1 MLYVT
6 VGLAAL
12 FGLVTILGLGAI
24 DQAAQLVF
32 NERLATAHTTAGI
45 LERDFERV
53 ATEIDEAERELAGS
67 TGTAAALLDRLDRSA
82 PFLFFRISGV
92 WLIDRDGRPR
102 DAAGQPRPPA
112 TSGSRPPLAPFDGR
126 YTVLRAMGPVE
137 GSVSFAAIAV
147 RLPGSAGATGSV
159 VVVHTVSLNSTT
171 DYVPAVHGQ
180 PGSDAPPAGDAAKAA
195 NATDAAE
202 RYHLE
207 VVDPS
212 GTAVLGVGAD
222 EHPGQPSRHY
232 AAIAGL
238 VAEHRAAA
246 LLHQPEP
253 GAGFD
258 PHVMAVVPVGSS
270 PFYIVL
276 EQPVDVALALPLQ
289 LRERLILLALLGF
302 VVALVLAWVT
312 TRHVVKPTEELTLAA
327 ERMAL
332 GDLASPIDVTAQ
344 DEIGQL
350 AESLEAMRLR
360 LKEAHEAIEQTNSEL
375 EARVAERTARLEQL
389 LRRTISA
396 QEEERHRLA
405 RELHDETA
413 QTLAAL
419 AIAIDR
425 ARDALD
431 GSGTQA
437 AEQIRAAREIAG
449 RLLAETR
456 RLILGLRPAV
466 LDDLGLIPAIRWQC
480 EISLAERGV
489 ETTFEADPPD
499 ARLPSH
505 LEVTLF
511 RIVQEAVSNIAR
523 HADARHARVRLTF
536 RDGVATAVIADDGR
550 GFDVGRLTRSGDRD
564 ASVGLLGMQERVSL
578 LNGQMEIRSAEG
590 SGTEIVVQVPIAEE
604 AAR

>member
-6 VGLAAL
+6 VGLAVL

-53 ATEIDEAERELAGS
+53 ATKIDEAERELAGS

-92 WLIDRDGRPR
+92 WLIDGQGRPR
-102 DAAGQPRPPA
+102 DAAGLPRPPA
-112 TSGSRPPLAPFDGR
+112 TSGSQLPLGPFDGR
-126 YTVLRAMGPVE
+126 YTVLRAMGPVA

-147 RLPGSAGATGSV
+147 RLPGSAGAVGSV
-159 VVVHTVSLNSTT
+159 VVVHTVSLNSTA
-171 DYVPAVHGQ
+171 DYVPAIHGQ
-180 PGSDAPPAGDAAKAA
+180 PGSDASSASG
-195 NATDAAE
+195 ATDATE
-202 RYHLE
+202 KYHLE

-212 GTAVLGVGAD
+212 GTAVLGIGAD
-222 EHPGQPSRHY
+222 ERPGQPSRHY

-258 PHVMAVVPVGSS
+258 PHVMAVVPVTSS

-276 EQPVDVALALPLQ
+276 EQPVDVALALPFQ
-289 LRERLILLALLGF
+289 LRERLILLAVLGF

-332 GDLASPIDVTAQ
+332 GDLASPIDVAAQ

-360 LKEAHEAIEQTNSEL
+360 LKEAHEAIERTNSEL

-480 EISLAERGV
+480 ETSLAERGV

-523 HADARHARVRLTF
+523 HAEARHARVRLTF
-536 RDGVATAVIADDGR
+536 RDGVATAVITDDGK
-550 GFDVGRLTRSGDRD
+550 GFDVGRLSRSGDRD

-578 LNGQMEIRSAEG
+578 LNGQMEIRSAQG